1 MFFVVGAAVP
11 YILWAITKN
20 GYTRSGSRKR
30 VQSKSK
36 WKTHPTRHH
45 AIDWSRAYR
54 TRLLALLWGKT
65 THRYTCR
72 RLIIYFDVSW
82 FSLDGS
88 SLTGIRS
95 GQDRGVKAP
104 EEFCGGKRVFFT
116 WSRCLPDYQQIVQE
130 SWWCCM
136 VRTCEFVV
144 VRPQVRMM
152 EATTVVK
159 NNVQLYVREMVK
171 QKI

>member
-54 TRLLALLWGKT
+54 TRLLALFWGKT

-72 RLIIYFDVSW
+72 RLIIYFDVSR

-116 WSRCLPDYQQIVQE
+116 WSRCLPVLFPILSTD
-130 SWWCCM
+130 S
-136 VRTCEFVV
+136 TGVV
-144 VRPQVRMM
+144 VM
-152 EATTVVK
+152 
-159 NNVQLYVREMVK
+159 LHGSYVWICGRTSPGAHDGWIE
-171 QKI
+171 